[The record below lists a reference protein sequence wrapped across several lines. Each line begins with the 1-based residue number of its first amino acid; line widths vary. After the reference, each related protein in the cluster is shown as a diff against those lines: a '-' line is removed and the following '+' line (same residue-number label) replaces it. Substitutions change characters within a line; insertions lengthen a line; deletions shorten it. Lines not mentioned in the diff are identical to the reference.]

1 MADLHWVN
9 EIVNFLSADLRTA
22 MPLLL
27 AATGLIFTERAGI
40 VNIGVEGMMLVGSLA
55 GVAGSFFLGN
65 AWLGVLVAMVAG
77 GLLGLFF
84 AYLVVT
90 ARADQVVIGTAFNIL
105 GLGLTTSFARV
116 IFGVNTAPPQIDSF
130 KPVAI
135 PVLAKIPILG
145 PVLFNHSELVYL
157 GLILVPVVHFIL
169 FRTTLGLKIRAV
181 GEHPRAADTVG
192 INVFKVRYGACIVGG
207 MLAGLAGSYLSL
219 SLLNF
224 FTENMTA
231 GRGFIALAAVIF
243 GKWTPAGTLGAAL
256 LFGAGDALQYRL
268 QAANSGIPYQL
279 LLMIPYILTIAALA
293 GFVGRAVAPAAS
305 GQPYEKE

>member
-1 MADLHWVN
+1 MADIHWVN
-9 EIVNFLSADLRTA
+9 EVVNFLSADLRTA

-65 AWLGVLVAMVAG
+65 AWLGVLVAVVAG

-157 GLILVPVVHFIL
+157 SLILMPLVHFFL
-169 FRTTLGLKIRAV
+169 FRTTTGLKIRAV
-181 GEHPRAADTVG
+181 GENPRAADTVG
-192 INVFKVRYGACIVGG
+192 INVFKIRYGACIVGG
-207 MLAGLAGSYLSL
+207 ALAGMAGSYLSL

-243 GKWTPAGTLGAAL
+243 GKWTPAGVLGAAM